1 MQLLCEQG
9 RARRIEV
16 SACVL
21 GLEEENR
28 YFGLDVAA
36 WAREGLIDVL
46 IPYSPA
52 PLAMPTE
59 EDTWSNPS
67 QLEPFTHAT
76 QGHRMSAGTEC
87 HAPPSES

>member
-1 MQLLCEQG
+1 MTDFMRRVREEMDTISREQG

-28 YFGLDVAA
+28 FFGLDVAA

-52 PLAMPTE
+52 PLGNADRRGYMVASIT
-59 EDTWSNPS
+59 
-67 QLEPFTHAT
+67 A
-76 QGHRMSAGTEC
+76 
-87 HAPPSES
+87 